1 MIKLIAFDYNGTL
14 LSDTAIVLKAE
25 NIALTSVGLK
35 PITLKHFQETFQI
48 PIIKY
53 WENLNIPESFV
64 KKHFQTIEDTF
75 HLNYEKLVNT
85 SRTRA
90 GSKEVLTWLNTNQI
104 QAVIYSN
111 HPTYRIKEQ
120 LVRLKM
126 LEKFNAILGRETTDD
141 FTHMLE
147 RGKEKK
153 LAEYIKKHKFKPHEV
168 ISIGDTE
175 EEIEVG
181 KKFGFYTVG
190 ITGGY
195 NSAKR
200 LKKHQPNFLIHNMLE
215 LKNII
220 KRISAKGGSAFG
232 EK

>member
-1 MIKLIAFDYNGTL
+1 MIKLIAFDYNGTV

-35 PITLKHFQETFQI
+35 PITLKRFQETFQI

-75 HLNYEKLVNT
+75 QLNYEKLVGKT
-85 SRTRA
+85 RTRS
-90 GSKEVLTWLNTNQI
+90 GSREVLKWLKENSV

-111 HPTYRIKEQ
+111 HPSYRIKEQ
-120 LVRLKM
+120 LGRLKM
-126 LEKFNAILGRETTDD
+126 VNEFNAILGRETTDD
-141 FTHMLE
+141 FSHMLE
-147 RGKEKK
+147 RGKERK
-153 LAEYIKKHKFKPHEV
+153 LADYIKKHKFKPHEV

-200 LKKHQPNFLIHNMLE
+200 LKKHKPDFLIHNMLE

-220 KRISAKGGSAFG
+220 KKLNN
-232 EK
+232 